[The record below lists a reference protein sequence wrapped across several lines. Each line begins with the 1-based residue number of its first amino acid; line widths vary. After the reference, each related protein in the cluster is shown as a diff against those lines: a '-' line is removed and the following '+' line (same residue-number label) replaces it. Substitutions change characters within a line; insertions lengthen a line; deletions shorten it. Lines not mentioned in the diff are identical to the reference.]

1 MSGDL
6 SELSVMV
13 VDDDDFMLE
22 VVSELLRQMDVA
34 EVVPV
39 TDGWSA
45 LALVAAAWA
54 TMLPP
59 LRSVRSVVG
68 QLLPEAAAALGVRPG
83 IPVVAGLPDLHTAG
97 LGAGAARCKP

>member
-45 LALVAAAWA
+45 LALVADGAVE
-54 TMLPP
+54 PD
-59 LRSVRSVVG
+59 VI
-68 QLLPEAAAALGVRPG
+68 LL
-83 IPVVAGLPDLHTAG
+83 DLTLEEIGRAHV
-97 LGAGAARCKP
+97 